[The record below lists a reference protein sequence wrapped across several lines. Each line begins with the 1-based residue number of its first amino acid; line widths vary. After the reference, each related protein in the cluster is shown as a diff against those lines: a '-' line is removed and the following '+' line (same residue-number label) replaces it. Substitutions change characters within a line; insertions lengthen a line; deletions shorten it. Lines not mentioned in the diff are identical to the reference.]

1 MQQLVAKIAK
11 HLILLQMQELIDYHF
26 QFVEDG
32 NLDAVRW
39 SRAMQ
44 RLHFYCDPR
53 GDIPTTDPSYH
64 TIGELYMDDS
74 FKRPLKLIVLL

>member
-39 SRAMQ
+39 SRAVQ
-44 RLHFYCDPR
+44 RLHFYCDTR
-53 GDIPTTDPSYH
+53 GDIPTTDSSYH
-64 TIGELYMDDS
+64 TVGELYTDDS